1 MPNSQPLSI
10 RRSLLFMPG
19 DSPRKIEKAT
29 TLGADSIIADLEDA
43 VVFSQK
49 QAARETVAACFARLD
64 FGGSERLIRMNP
76 ASTDLWAED
85 LAQTIGAG
93 PDGYVLPKVESA
105 AQVQRVSARLAELE
119 TSHGLVPG
127 SIRLLAQIETAMG
140 VLRAGEIAGADSR
153 LDALLFGA
161 EDLAGDMGARRTP
174 EGWEIF
180 YARGAVV
187 IAAAAYGLPAID
199 TVFLELA
206 DSDGL
211 AAECHLARGMGFSGK
226 LAIHPRQVE
235 IINRAFSPTAEELAQ
250 AQRLIEA
257 FDAQQAAGTGV
268 FALDGKM
275 IDMPVILA
283 ARKVIVAGRRQN
295 RLADG

>member
-1 MPNSQPLSI
+1 MPNPRVGPL

-19 DSPRKIEKAT
+19 DSVRKMEKAT
-29 TLGADSIIADLEDA
+29 SLGADSIIADLEDA
-43 VVFSQK
+43 VAISQK
-49 QAARETVAACFARLD
+49 QAARQTVAACFARLE
-64 FGGSERLIRMNP
+64 FGPSERLIRINP
-76 ASTDLWAED
+76 VSTPLWEED
-85 LAQTIGAG
+85 VAQTIAAG

-105 AQVQRVSARLAELE
+105 EQVQTVSARLAELE

-161 EDLAGDMGARRTP
+161 EDLAGDMGARRSR

-199 TVFLELA
+199 TVYLELA

-211 AAECHLARGMGFSGK
+211 TAECHLARGMGFSGK

-235 IINRAFSPTAEELAQ
+235 VINRAFSPTAEEIAQ
-250 AQRLIEA
+250 AQRLIDA

-268 FALDGKM
+268 FEIDGKM
-275 IDMPVILA
+275 VDMPVVLA
-283 ARKVIVAGRRQN
+283 ARKVVAASR
-295 RLADG
+295 

>member
-1 MPNSQPLSI
+1 MPNTRVGPL

-19 DSPRKIEKAT
+19 DSVRKIEKAT

-43 VVFSQK
+43 VAISQK

-64 FGGSERLIRMNP
+64 FGGSERLIRINP
-76 ASTDLWAED
+76 VSTPLWEED
-85 LAQTIGAG
+85 LAQTIAAR

-105 AQVQRVSARLAELE
+105 EQVQAVSARLAELE

-127 SIRLLAQIETAMG
+127 SVRLLAQIETAMG

-161 EDLAGDMGARRTP
+161 EDLAGDIGARRSR
-174 EGWEIF
+174 EGGEIF

-211 AAECHLARGMGFSGK
+211 AAECHLVRGMGFSGK

-235 IINRAFSPTAEELAQ
+235 VINRAFSPTAEEIAQ
-250 AQRLIEA
+250 AQRLIDA
-257 FDAQQAAGTGV
+257 FDSQQAAGTGV
-268 FALDGKM
+268 FEMDGKM
-275 IDMPVILA
+275 VDMPVVLA
-283 ARKVIVAGRRQN
+283 ARKVVAASRRT
-295 RLADG
+295 A

>member
-1 MPNSQPLSI
+1 MPNSRSGPL

-19 DSPRKIEKAT
+19 DSVRKMEKAT

-43 VVFSQK
+43 VAISQK

-64 FGGSERLIRMNP
+64 FGGSERLIRINP
-76 ASTDLWAED
+76 VSTSLWQED
-85 LAQTIGAG
+85 LAQTIAPR
-93 PDGYVLPKVESA
+93 PDGYVLPKVESVE
-105 AQVQRVSARLAELE
+105 QVQAVSARLAELE

-127 SIRLLAQIETAMG
+127 RIRLLAQIETAMG

-161 EDLAGDMGARRTP
+161 EDLAGDIGARRSR

-180 YARGAVV
+180 YARSAVV

-211 AAECHLARGMGFSGK
+211 AAECDLAQGMGFSGK

-235 IINRAFSPTAEELAQ
+235 VINRAFSPSAEEVAQ
-250 AQRLIEA
+250 AQRLIDAFEEA
-257 FDAQQAAGTGV
+257 QTAGTGV

-275 IDMPVILA
+275 VDMPVVLA
-283 ARKVIVAGRRQN
+283 ARKVVAASR
-295 RLADG
+295 

>member
-1 MPNSQPLSI
+1 MPNPQPNPRPGPL

-19 DSPRKIEKAT
+19 DSTRKIEKAT

-43 VVFSQK
+43 VALSQK

-64 FGGSERLIRMNP
+64 FGASERLIRMNP
-76 ASTDLWAED
+76 VSTPLWEED
-85 LAQTIGAG
+85 LAQTIAAR
-93 PDGYVLPKVESA
+93 PDGYVLPKTESA
-105 AQVQRVSARLAELE
+105 QQVQTVSARLAELE
-119 TSHGLVPG
+119 VSHGLAVG

-161 EDLAGDMGARRTP
+161 EDLAGDMGARRTR

-206 DSDGL
+206 DGDGL
-211 AAECHLARGMGFSGK
+211 TAECHLARGMGFSGK
-226 LAIHPRQVE
+226 LAIHPNQVE
-235 IINRAFSPTAEELAQ
+235 VINRAFSPTGEEVAQ
-250 AQRLIEA
+250 AQRLIDA

-275 IDMPVILA
+275 IDMPVVLA
-283 ARKVIVAGRRQN
+283 ARKVVAAGRR
-295 RLADG
+295 LS

>member
-1 MPNSQPLSI
+1 MPNHRSGPL

-19 DSPRKIEKAT
+19 DSMRKMEKAT

-43 VVFSQK
+43 VAISQK
-49 QAARETVAACFARLD
+49 QVARETVAACFARLD
-64 FGGSERLIRMNP
+64 FGGSERLIRINP
-76 ASTDLWAED
+76 VSTPLWEED
-85 LAQTIGAG
+85 LAQTIAPR

-105 AQVQRVSARLAELE
+105 EQVQAVSARLAELE
-119 TSHGLVPG
+119 TSHGLVPA

-161 EDLAGDMGARRTP
+161 EDLAGDIGARRSR
-174 EGWEIF
+174 EGGEIF

-211 AAECHLARGMGFSGK
+211 TAECHLARGMGFSGK

-235 IINRAFSPTAEELAQ
+235 VINRAFSPTAEEIAQ
-250 AQRLIEA
+250 AQRLIDA
-257 FDAQQAAGTGV
+257 FNSQQAAGTGV
-268 FALDGKM
+268 FEMDGKM
-275 IDMPVILA
+275 VDMPVVLA
-283 ARKVIVAGRRQN
+283 ARKVVAAVKR
-295 RLADG
+295 

>member
-1 MPNSQPLSI
+1 MPHPRVGPL

-19 DSPRKIEKAT
+19 DSVRKIEKAT

-43 VVFSQK
+43 VTISQK

-64 FGGSERLIRMNP
+64 LGPSERLIRINP
-76 ASTDLWAED
+76 VGTPLWEED
-85 LAQTIGAG
+85 LAQTIAAR
-93 PDGYVLPKVESA
+93 PDGYILPKVESA
-105 AQVQRVSARLAELE
+105 EQVQTVSARLAELE

-161 EDLAGDMGARRTP
+161 EDLAGDMGARRSR

-211 AAECHLARGMGFSGK
+211 TAECHLARGMGFSGK

-235 IINRAFSPTAEELAQ
+235 VINRAFSPTAEEIAQ
-250 AQRLIEA
+250 AQRLIDA

-268 FALDGKM
+268 FEMDGKM
-275 IDMPVILA
+275 VDMPVVLA
-283 ARKVIVAGRRQN
+283 ARKVVAASR
-295 RLADG
+295 

>member
-1 MPNSQPLSI
+1 MPNSQPGPL

-19 DSPRKIEKAT
+19 DSMRKMEKAT

-43 VVFSQK
+43 VAISQK
-49 QAARETVAACFARLD
+49 QAARETVAACFARLN
-64 FGGSERLIRMNP
+64 FGASERLIRINP
-76 ASTDLWAED
+76 VSTDLWEKD
-85 LAQTIGAG
+85 LAQTIAAR

-105 AQVQRVSARLAELE
+105 EQVQTVSARLAELE
-119 TSHGLVPG
+119 VAHALAVG
-127 SIRLLAQIETAMG
+127 SVRLLAQIETAMG
-140 VLRAGEIAGADSR
+140 VVQAAPIAGADSR

-161 EDLAGDMGARRTP
+161 EDLAGDMGARRSR

-211 AAECHLARGMGFSGK
+211 TAECHLARGMGFSGK

-235 IINRAFSPTAEELAQ
+235 VINRAFSPTAEEIAQ
-250 AQRLIEA
+250 AQRLIDA
-257 FDAQQAAGTGV
+257 FDSQQAAGTGV
-268 FALDGKM
+268 FEMDGKM
-275 IDMPVILA
+275 VDMPVVLA
-283 ARKVIVAGRRQN
+283 ARKVVAAVN
-295 RLADG
+295 R

>member
-1 MPNSQPLSI
+1 MPNPRVGPL

-19 DSPRKIEKAT
+19 DSVRKMEKAT
-29 TLGADSIIADLEDA
+29 SLGADSIIADLEDA
-43 VVFSQK
+43 VAISQK
-49 QAARETVAACFARLD
+49 QAARQTVAACFARLE
-64 FGGSERLIRMNP
+64 FGPSERLIRINP
-76 ASTDLWAED
+76 VSTPLWEED
-85 LAQTIGAG
+85 VAQTIAAG

-105 AQVQRVSARLAELE
+105 EQVQTVSARLAELE

-161 EDLAGDMGARRTP
+161 EDLAGDMGARRSR

-199 TVFLELA
+199 TVYLELA

-211 AAECHLARGMGFSGK
+211 TAECHLARGMGFSGK

-235 IINRAFSPTAEELAQ
+235 VINRAFSPTAEEIAQ
-250 AQRLIEA
+250 AQRLIDA

-268 FALDGKM
+268 FEMDGKM
-275 IDMPVILA
+275 VDMPVVLA
-283 ARKVIVAGRRQN
+283 ARKVVAASR
-295 RLADG
+295 